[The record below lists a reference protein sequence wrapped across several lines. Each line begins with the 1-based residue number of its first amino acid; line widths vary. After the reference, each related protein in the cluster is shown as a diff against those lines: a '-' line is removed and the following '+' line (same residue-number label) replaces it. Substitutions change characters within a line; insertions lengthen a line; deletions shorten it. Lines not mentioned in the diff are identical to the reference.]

1 MTQDQIDYIYPLDYT
16 VVEGDWIAKIARKYP
31 IECLS
36 LQERIETIIEANAD
50 FLLPRSGLNSL
61 GELLVGGDFILA
73 GDVLTIPN
81 YICPINEDQP
91 IEPVQLAE
99 YTLCSTSDGIIG
111 VLQITQYPDNSIE
124 GLAVLKN
131 FPEGYVETYTFG
143 SEILYNSEVQIN
155 TEELAKIFLSDDL
168 NPNLQELDL
177 SGDIELCNKLPYT
190 LEGVVVSKV
199 CGRPLEGV
207 IVEDS
212 NGSKTETDKNGEYIL
227 QSTYDINENEE
238 GDPPQNILKKEDPKE
253 LTSNILP
260 EFEVTASGLPTIP
273 PRPIAYFDL
282 PPSDRTIQ
290 SLPEK
295 ETIDAIVIDTS
306 RAKTIDAKLIDSS
319 PTPTPIDS
327 FNKVNDPERTKGPL
341 PIYKDD
347 DDKKIK
353 RKKPKKIKRKKPK
366 KKRKLGWNFSWPSL
380 PINKGERKRFLDNE
394 KEKVKK
400 ERIKK
405 KKEEDETPKGKKIKE
420 KREKEKKI
428 RIKKEKEKKIKIK
441 KEKEK
446 KIKIKKEKEKNKTR
460 PPKDK
465 NPSSSTPETDEEN
478 NISPNIDFP
487 TIFFSL
493 SGFCKLELPLIGLNG
508 LPRPSLGLVQL
519 PPFSPSFPKIGR
531 PEFNFPKLQ
540 MLSLKLP
547 KLDVEMNLQV
557 KMNKLIT
564 RIKTNL
570 LPMIML
576 LLAKEFNIC
585 DAPKALD
592 LKEAGVTDLGNTCPP
607 NLEALNE
614 AIRKKNRL
622 TKILNNIYKFLSGV
636 KIGVKIIDDLVSIAQ
651 IALQVA
657 KTITFIPSTPVG
669 GPPSASS
676 NVVEQIEREL
686 KKYKFITSG
695 TLLVVS
701 IIVELLYRALRYMS
715 LLDMLIGSC
724 IPEDK
729 NGILAQESL
738 SDELLEITQIQ
749 SQQLSPVVTNVN
761 GFIMS
766 VISVEN
772 VEIDGV
778 KRRQAIAQNQ
788 AGIIMLRG
796 EPSFSSDD
804 QILIDEL
811 VFYIQQNDLKAD

>member
-16 VVEGDWIAKIARKYP
+16 VISGDWIAKIADKYP

-36 LQERIETIIEANAD
+36 RQERIENIIEANAN

-61 GELLVGGDFILA
+61 DELLVGGDFILP
-73 GDVLTIPN
+73 GDILTIPS
-81 YICPINEDQP
+81 YVCPIDEDLPTEP
-91 IEPVQLAE
+91 IQLAE
-99 YTLCSTSDGIIG
+99 YTLCSISDGIIG
-111 VLQITQYPDNSIE
+111 VLQITEYPDRSIE

-143 SEILYNSEVQIN
+143 SEIFYNPKVEIN
-155 TEELAKIFLSDDL
+155 TEELANKFLTEDL
-168 NPNLQELDL
+168 NPNLLEIDL

-190 LEGVVVSKV
+190 IEGVVVSEA
-199 CGRPLEGV
+199 CSTPIEGAT
-207 IVEDS
+207 IEDS
-212 NGSKTETDKNGEYIL
+212 NGSKTQTDKNGEYIL
-227 QSTYDINENEE
+227 QGTYDV
-238 GDPPQNILKKEDPKE
+238 GDDGPPKNVLHKEDPE
-253 LTSNILP
+253 ASPLTSNTLP
-260 EFEVTASGLPTIP
+260 EFEATASGLPTAP
-273 PRPIAYFDL
+273 PRPIAYFD
-282 PPSDRTIQ
+282 PPVNQQIQTI
-290 SLPEK
+290 PPTNGIVEDEVIGMPRA
-295 ETIDAIVIDTS
+295 ETIN
-306 RAKTIDAKLIDSS
+306 AKLIDTS

-327 FNKVNDPERTKGPL
+327 FNKANDPEITKGPL
-341 PIYKDD
+341 PIYGDD
-347 DDKKIK
+347 NDDRNKRNKLKKNK
-353 RKKPKKIKRKKPK
+353 RKKPKN
-366 KKRKLGWNFSWPSL
+366 KRKLGWGFSWPSL
-380 PINKGERKRFLDNE
+380 PINKKERKIFLDSE

-405 KKEEDETPKGKKIKE
+405 KKEENNTPKGKKIKE
-420 KREKEKKI
+420 KREKEKKA
-428 RIKKEKEKKIKIK
+428 RIKKEKEKKTRV
-441 KEKEK
+441 
-446 KIKIKKEKEKNKTR
+446 KNKKNQSPN
-460 PPKDK
+460 PPQPQDE
-465 NPSSSTPETDEEN
+465 NSTPLNPEMDGNNKPNDEY
-478 NISPNIDFP
+478 PNFEFP
-487 TIFFSL
+487 TISC
-493 SGFCKLELPLIGLNG
+493 GKEGWCRVELPLIGLNG
-508 LPRPSLGLVQL
+508 LPKLSLGLIQL
-519 PPFSPSFPKIGR
+519 PPFSPNFPKIGR
-531 PEFNFPKLQ
+531 PEFNFPRFQ

-547 KLDVEMNLQV
+547 KIDFQMNLQV
-557 KMNKLIT
+557 KMNKVIT

-657 KTITFIPSTPVG
+657 KAITFIPSTPVG
-669 GPPSASS
+669 GPPSSSS

-724 IPEDK
+724 IPEEK
-729 NGILAQESL
+729 KGILVQESL
-738 SDELLEITQIQ
+738 SEELLEITQAQ

-766 VISVEN
+766 VIPVEN

-788 AGIIMLRG
+788 AGVIMLRG
-796 EPSFSSDD
+796 EASFSSND

-811 VFYIQQNDLKAD
+811 VYYIQQNDLKVD

>member
-1 MTQDQIDYIYPLDYT
+1 MTQDQIDYIYPLNYI
-16 VVEGDWIAKIARKYP
+16 VIQGDWIAKIADKYP

-36 LQERIETIIEANAD
+36 RQERIETIIEANAD

-61 GELLVGGDFILA
+61 DELLVGGDFILP
-73 GDVLTIPN
+73 GDTLIIPS
-81 YICPINEDQP
+81 YVCPVNEDLP

-99 YTLCSTSDGIIG
+99 YTLCSISDGIIG
-111 VLQITQYPDNSIE
+111 VLQITEYPDKSIE

-143 SEILYNSEVQIN
+143 SEIFYNSEVKIN
-155 TEELAKIFLSDDL
+155 TEELANKFLTEDL
-168 NPNLQELDL
+168 NPNLLEIDL

-190 LEGVVVSKV
+190 VEGIVISEACSTPIEGVT
-199 CGRPLEGV
+199 
-207 IVEDS
+207 IEDS
-212 NGSKTETDKNGEYIL
+212 NGSKTQTDKNGEYIL
-227 QSTYDINENEE
+227 QGTYDIGEN
-238 GDPPQNILKKEDPKE
+238 GPPENILSKEDPE
-253 LTSNILP
+253 TSPLTANTLP
-260 EFEVTASGLPTIP
+260 ELEVTSSGLPTAP
-273 PRPIAYFDL
+273 PRPIAYFD
-282 PPSDRTIQ
+282 PPINQQIRTIPPT
-290 SLPEK
+290 SRVVEG
-295 ETIDAIVIDTS
+295 EVTS
-306 RAKTIDAKLIDSS
+306 RAEIIDAKLIDTS

-327 FNKVNDPERTKGPL
+327 FNKINGPKRSKGPL
-341 PIYKDD
+341 PIYGNDNSSG
-347 DDKKIK
+347 DKRKKLKKNK
-353 RKKPKKIKRKKPK
+353 RKKPKN
-366 KKRKLGWNFSWPSL
+366 KRKLGWGFSWPSL
-380 PINKGERKRFLDNE
+380 SLNKKERKTFLDNE

-405 KKEEDETPKGKKIKE
+405 KKEEDNTLKGKKIKE
-420 KREKEKKI
+420 KREKDKKV
-428 RIKKEKEKKIKIK
+428 RIKKEKEKKTKVK
-441 KEKEK
+441 KEK
-446 KIKIKKEKEKNKTR
+446 N
-460 PPKDK
+460 
-465 NPSSSTPETDEEN
+465 NPSQNPEINKIGEGNDESLNFE
-478 NISPNIDFP
+478 FP
-487 TIFFSL
+487 TISFAKE
-493 SGFCKLELPLIGLNG
+493 GWCRVELPLTGLDG
-508 LPRPSLGLVQL
+508 LPRLSLGVIQL
-519 PPFSPSFPKIGR
+519 PPFSPNFPKIGR
-531 PEFNFPKLQ
+531 PEFNLPKLQ

-592 LKEAGVTDLGNTCPP
+592 LKEAGVKDLGNTCPP

-636 KIGVKIIDDLVSIAQ
+636 KIGVKFIDNIVSVAQ
-651 IALQVA
+651 IILQVS
-657 KTITFIPSTPVG
+657 KSITFIPSTPAG
-669 GPPSASS
+669 GPPSAPS
-676 NVVEQIEREL
+676 NIVEGVEREL

-695 TLLVVS
+695 TLLVIS

-729 NGILAQESL
+729 NGIFPQESL
-738 SDELLEITQIQ
+738 SKELLEITQAQ

-766 VISVEN
+766 VIPVDN
-772 VEIDGV
+772 AEIDGL
-778 KRRQAIAQNQ
+778 KRRQAIAENKS
-788 AGIIMLRG
+788 GIIMLRG

-811 VFYIQQNDLKAD
+811 VYYIQQNDLKAD

>member
-16 VVEGDWIAKIARKYP
+16 VVKGDWIYKIARKYP

-36 LQERIETIIEANAD
+36 EKERVETIIAANVD
-50 FLLPRSGLNSL
+50 LLLPRSGLNSL
-61 GELLVGGDFILA
+61 GELLVGPDYILQN
-73 GDVLTIPN
+73 DVLTIPS
-81 YICPINEDQP
+81 YVCPVDENLP
-91 IEPVQLAE
+91 IDPVQLAE
-99 YTLCSTSDGIIG
+99 YTLCSISDGIIG
-111 VLQITQYPDNSIE
+111 VLQITQYPDKSIE

-143 SEILYNSEVQIN
+143 SEILYNPEVQIN
-155 TEELAKIFLSDDL
+155 TEELANKFLTEDL
-168 NPNLQELDL
+168 NPNLQDIDL

-190 LEGVVVSKV
+190 VEGIVVSEACGTPIEGVT
-199 CGRPLEGV
+199 
-207 IVEDS
+207 IEDS
-212 NGSKTETDKNGEYIL
+212 NGTTTKTNKRGEWVL
-227 QSTYDINENEE
+227 KSTYSTKDENDEDEIINILTIENES
-238 GDPPQNILKKEDPKE
+238 EDE
-253 LTSNILP
+253 IDDFTGTLLP

-273 PRPIAYFDL
+273 PRPPAYF
-282 PPSDRTIQ
+282 PTPINQEIRTIPPGEQ
-290 SLPEK
+290 NTTGSNK
-295 ETIDAIVIDTS
+295 IDIGT
-306 RAKTIDAKLIDSS
+306 
-319 PTPTPIDS
+319 TPTPIETY
-327 FNKVNDPERTKGPL
+327 NRKPGPL
-341 PIYKDD
+341 PIYESDLSIE
-347 DDKKIK
+347 KKRRKKLKINFPDINFPDINFPKLGGNK
-353 RKKPKKIKRKKPK
+353 RKKPKG
-366 KKRKLGWNFSWPSL
+366 KRKLGWGFSWPSL
-380 PINKGERKRFLDNE
+380 PTNKKDRKKFLDNE

-405 KKEEDETPKGKKIKE
+405 KKEENKTPKGKKIKE

-428 RIKKEKEKKIKIK
+428 RIKKEKEKKIRIK

-446 KIKIKKEKEKNKTR
+446 GKPNPN
-460 PPKDK
+460 PPK
-465 NPSSSTPETDEEN
+465 NENSFPSNIKTDGTDDEN
-478 NISPNIDFP
+478 GEPSQFQIP
-487 TIFFSL
+487 TISC
-493 SGFCKLELPLIGLNG
+493 GKDGWCRVELPLIGLNG
-508 LPRPSLGLVQL
+508 LPRPSLGLIKL
-519 PPFSPSFPKIGR
+519 PPFAPNFPKIGR
-531 PEFNFPKLQ
+531 PEFNFPKIQ

-547 KLDVEMNLQV
+547 KIDFQMNLQV

-622 TKILNNIYKFLSGV
+622 TKILNNIYKFLSSV
-636 KIGVKIIDDLVSIAQ
+636 KIGVKFIDNTISIAQ
-651 IALQVA
+651 IALQIA
-657 KTITFIPSTPVG
+657 KSITLIPATPAG

-676 NVVEQIEREL
+676 NVVEKIEREL
-686 KKYKFITSG
+686 KKYKFISSAS
-695 TLLVVS
+695 LLVIS

-724 IPEDK
+724 IPEEKD
-729 NGILAQESL
+729 GIIVQESL
-738 SDELLEITQIQ
+738 SEELLEITQAQ

-766 VISVEN
+766 VISVDS
-772 VEIDGV
+772 VEIDGT

-796 EPSFSSDD
+796 EASFSSND

-811 VFYIQQNDLKAD
+811 VYYIQENDLKAD

>member
-1 MTQDQIDYIYPLDYT
+1 MTQDQIDYIYPLNYT
-16 VVEGDWIAKIARKYP
+16 VIQGDWIAKIADKYP

-36 LQERIETIIEANAD
+36 RQERIETIIEANAD

-61 GELLVGGDFILA
+61 DELLVGGDFILP
-73 GDVLTIPN
+73 GDVLNIPS
-81 YICPINEDQP
+81 YVCPIDEDLP
-91 IEPVQLAE
+91 IEPIQLAE
-99 YTLCSTSDGIIG
+99 YTLCSISDGIIG
-111 VLQITQYPDNSIE
+111 VLQITEYPDKSIE
-124 GLAVLKN
+124 GLAILKN

-143 SEILYNSEVQIN
+143 SEILYNSEVEIN
-155 TEELAKIFLSDDL
+155 TEELANKFLTEDL
-168 NPNLQELDL
+168 NPNLLEIDL

-190 LEGVVVSKV
+190 LEGVVVSEA
-199 CGRPLEGV
+199 CSTPIEGV
-207 IVEDS
+207 TIEDS
-212 NGSKTETDKNGEYIL
+212 NGSKTQTDKNGEYIL
-227 QSTYDINENEE
+227 QGTYDI
-238 GDPPQNILKKEDPKE
+238 GDDGPPKNILSKEDTE
-253 LTSNILP
+253 VLTSNTLP
-260 EFEVTASGLPTIP
+260 ELEVTSSGLPTAP
-273 PRPIAYFDL
+273 PRPIAYFDPPLNQQIQTL
-282 PPSDRTIQ
+282 PPS
-290 SLPEK
+290 K
-295 ETIDAIVIDTS
+295 EIAEAEVIDMS
-306 RAKTIDAKLIDSS
+306 QAETIDAKLIDSS

-327 FNKVNDPERTKGPL
+327 FNKINTPERTKGPL
-341 PIYKDD
+341 PIYEDD
-347 DDKKIK
+347 NGGKNQIKK
-353 RKKPKKIKRKKPK
+353 RKKNKRKKPK

-380 PINKGERKRFLDNE
+380 PINKKDRKIFLDNE

-405 KKEEDETPKGKKIKE
+405 KKEEDNTPKGKKIKE

-428 RIKKEKEKKIKIK
+428 RIKKEKEKKIK

-446 KIKIKKEKEKNKTR
+446 KIKKEKTQPT
-460 PPKDK
+460 PPQNED
-465 NPSSSTPETDEEN
+465 PTSLTPEIDETN
-478 NISPNIDFP
+478 NESLDPEFP
-487 TIFFSL
+487 TISF
-493 SGFCKLELPLIGLNG
+493 GKEGWCRVELPLIGLDG
-508 LPRPSLGLVQL
+508 LPRLSLGLIQL

-531 PEFNFPKLQ
+531 PEFNFPKFQ

-547 KLDVEMNLQV
+547 KIDFQMNLQV
-557 KMNKLIT
+557 KMNRLIT

-636 KIGVKIIDDLVSIAQ
+636 KIGVKFIDNTISVAQ
-651 IALQVA
+651 IALQIA
-657 KTITFIPSTPVG
+657 KSITFIPSTPAG

-686 KKYKFITSG
+686 KKYKTISSG
-695 TLLVVS
+695 SLLVIS

-724 IPEDK
+724 IPE
-729 NGILAQESL
+729 GEEEILAQESL
-738 SDELLEITQIQ
+738 SKELLEITQTQ
-749 SQQLSPVVTNVN
+749 SQQLSPVITNVN

-766 VISVEN
+766 VISVDSI
-772 VEIDGV
+772 EINGV

-796 EPSFSSDD
+796 EPSFSSND

-811 VFYIQQNDLKAD
+811 VYYIQQNDLKAD